1 MSNNPH
7 VLIVGA
13 GFGGLGVA
21 EELAHVPVDVT
32 LIDRHNYHTFQPLL
46 YQVATSLLNAEDVGA
61 PVRSL
66 FRHQDNVTFRMATVT
81 GVDIPSHRIQLEDGN
96 QIAYDYLVLAGGAT
110 VNYFNTP
117 GAAEHAFPLYTL
129 MNAVTLR
136 NKILERFEAADR
148 DSALIEDGVLNF
160 VIVGSGPTGVE
171 IAGALSDLFYNL
183 LPRDYHQLATERPR
197 VIIVEKGKEVLAP
210 FKDNLRKYAKE
221 ELEERRVEVRLGETV
236 AEVGPTFVRLKSGE
250 EIKTH
255 TLIWAAG
262 VKANPLADNLGLPQG
277 PGARVRLTPDLSVP
291 DHPEIFVVGDMGEV
305 ASEGKLLPQL
315 GSVAMQSGEHVGRQI
330 ARRIAG
336 EETQA
341 FKYWD
346 KGFMATIGRGSAVVE
361 FPNQRTLH
369 GPLAYF
375 AWLGV
380 HLALLNGT
388 RNRIETLWNWGWSA
402 LTHDRAARIIIE
414 REEETQSVTQSGAG
428 GVTPV
433 PRSGDLG
440 ASGCNGPLAELG

>member
-1 MSNNPH
+1 MSSTRH
-7 VLIVGA
+7 VAIVGA

-21 EELAHVPVDVT
+21 EQLGHVPVEVT

-61 PVRSL
+61 PVRGM

-81 GVDIPSHRIQLEDGN
+81 GVDAAGQKIQLEDGK
-96 QIAYDYLVLAGGAT
+96 QIPYDYLVLAGGAT

-129 MNAVTLR
+129 ANAVKLR
-136 NKILERFEAADR
+136 NRILERFEAADR
-148 DSALIEDGVLNF
+148 NPALIEDGALNF
-160 VIVGSGPTGVE
+160 VIVGAGPTGVE
-171 IAGALSDLFYNL
+171 TAGALSDLFYNL
-183 LPRDYHQLATERPR
+183 LPRDYHDLATEKAR
-197 VIIVEKGKEVLAP
+197 VILVEMGKEVLAP
-210 FKDNLRKYAKE
+210 FKDNLRTYAKQ
-221 ELEERRVEVRLGETV
+221 ELEQRRVEVRLEQAV
-236 AEVGPTFVRLKSGE
+236 AEVGGTFVRLKSGE
-250 EIKTH
+250 EIKAH

-262 VKANPLADNLGLPQG
+262 VRANPLADMLGSPQG
-277 PGARVRLTPDLSVP
+277 RGGRIKLNPDLSVP

-305 ASEGKLLPQL
+305 ASDGKVLPQL

-330 ARRIAG
+330 ARRLQG
-336 EETQA
+336 EPAQP

-361 FPNQRTLH
+361 FPNKRTLD

-380 HLALLNGT
+380 HLALLSGI

-414 REEETQSVTQSGAG
+414 SK
-428 GVTPV
+428 
-433 PRSGDLG
+433 DD
-440 ASGCNGPLAELG
+440 ELKIT

>member
-1 MSNNPH
+1 MSNTLH
-7 VLIVGA
+7 VVIVGA

-21 EELAHVPVDVT
+21 EQLAHVPVEVT
-32 LIDRHNYHTFQPLL
+32 LIDQHDYHTFQPLL

-61 PVRSL
+61 PIRGL
-66 FRHQDNVTFRMATVT
+66 FRHQDNVTFHMATVT
-81 GVDIPSHRIQLEDGN
+81 QVDMPGHKIQLSDGKHVS
-96 QIAYDYLVLAGGAT
+96 YDYLVLAGGAT

-129 MNAVTLR
+129 MNAVKLR
-136 NKILERFEAADR
+136 SRILERFEAADR
-148 DSALIEDGVLNF
+148 DPTLIEEGALNF
-160 VIVGSGPTGVE
+160 VIVGAGPTGVE
-171 IAGALSDLFYNL
+171 TAGALSDLFYNL
-183 LPRDYHQLATERPR
+183 LPRDYHQLATEKAR
-197 VIIVEKGKEVLAP
+197 VIIVEMGKEVLAP
-210 FKDNLRKYAKE
+210 FKDNLRSYAKE
-221 ELEERRVEVRLGETV
+221 ELERRRVEVRLGEAV

-250 EIKTH
+250 EIQAH

-262 VKANPLADNLGLPQG
+262 VRANPLADLLGLPQG
-277 PGARVRLTPDLSVP
+277 RGGRVKLNPDLSVP

-305 ASEGKLLPQL
+305 ASDGEVLPQL

-330 ARRIAG
+330 ARRVAG
-336 EETQA
+336 EPGQP

-346 KGFMATIGRGSAVVE
+346 KGFMATIGRGAAVVE
-361 FPNQRTLH
+361 LPNKLTLH

-380 HLALLNGT
+380 HLALLSGM

-414 REEETQSVTQSGAG
+414 SKDDEVKN
-428 GVTPV
+428 P
-433 PRSGDLG
+433 
-440 ASGCNGPLAELG
+440 

>member
-1 MSNNPH
+1 MSNTLH
-7 VLIVGA
+7 VVIVGA

-21 EELAHVPVDVT
+21 EQLAHVPVEVT
-32 LIDRHNYHTFQPLL
+32 LIDQHDYHTFQPLL

-61 PVRSL
+61 PIRGL
-66 FRHQDNVTFRMATVT
+66 FRHQDNLTFQMVTVT
-81 GVDIPSHRIQLEDGN
+81 RVDMPGHKIQLSDGKHVS
-96 QIAYDYLVLAGGAT
+96 YDYLVLAGGAT

-129 MNAVTLR
+129 RNAVKLR
-136 NKILERFEAADR
+136 SRILERFEAANR
-148 DSALIEDGVLNF
+148 DPTLIEDGALNF
-160 VIVGSGPTGVE
+160 VIVGAGPTGVE
-171 IAGALSDLFYNL
+171 TAGALSDLFYNL
-183 LPRDYHQLATERPR
+183 LPRDYHQLATEKAR
-197 VIIVEKGKEVLAP
+197 VIIVERGKEVLAP
-210 FKDNLRKYAKE
+210 FKDNLRSYAKE
-221 ELEERRVEVRLGETV
+221 ELERRRVEVRLGEAV

-250 EIKTH
+250 EIQAH

-262 VKANPLADNLGLPQG
+262 VRANPLADLLGLPQG
-277 PGARVRLTPDLSVP
+277 RGGRVKLNPDLSVS

-305 ASEGKLLPQL
+305 ASEGEVLPQL

-330 ARRIAG
+330 ARRLAG
-336 EETQA
+336 ELGQP

-346 KGFMATIGRGSAVVE
+346 KGFMATIGRGAAVVE
-361 FPNQRTLH
+361 LPNKMTLH

-380 HLALLNGT
+380 HLALLSGM

-414 REEETQSVTQSGAG
+414 SK
-428 GVTPV
+428 
-433 PRSGDLG
+433 DD
-440 ASGCNGPLAELG
+440 

>member
-1 MSNNPH
+1 MSNTLH
-7 VLIVGA
+7 VVIVGA

-21 EELAHVPVDVT
+21 EQLAHVPVEVT
-32 LIDRHNYHTFQPLL
+32 LIDQHDYHTFQPLL

-61 PVRSL
+61 PIRGL
-66 FRHQDNVTFRMATVT
+66 FRHQDNVTFHMATVT
-81 GVDIPSHRIQLEDGN
+81 QVDMPGHKIQLSDGKHVS
-96 QIAYDYLVLAGGAT
+96 YDYLVLAGGAS

-129 MNAVTLR
+129 MNAVKLR
-136 NKILERFEAADR
+136 SRVLERFEAADR
-148 DSALIEDGVLNF
+148 DPTLVEEGALNF
-160 VIVGSGPTGVE
+160 VIVGAGPTGVE
-171 IAGALSDLFYNL
+171 TAGALSDLFYNL
-183 LPRDYHQLATERPR
+183 LPRDYHQLATEKAR
-197 VIIVEKGKEVLAP
+197 VIIVERGKEVLAP
-210 FKDNLRKYAKE
+210 FKDNLRSYAKE
-221 ELEERRVEVRLGETV
+221 ELQRRRVEVRLGEAV

-250 EIKTH
+250 EIQAH

-262 VKANPLADNLGLPQG
+262 VLANPLADLLGLPQG
-277 PGARVRLTPDLSVP
+277 RGGRVKLNPDLSVP

-305 ASEGKLLPQL
+305 ASEGEVLPQL

-330 ARRIAG
+330 ARRLAG
-336 EETQA
+336 EPGQP

-346 KGFMATIGRGSAVVE
+346 KGFMATIGRGAAVVE
-361 FPNQRTLH
+361 LPNKLTLH

-380 HLALLNGT
+380 HLALLSGM

-414 REEETQSVTQSGAG
+414 SK
-428 GVTPV
+428 
-433 PRSGDLG
+433 DD
-440 ASGCNGPLAELG
+440 

>member
-1 MSNNPH
+1 MSNTLH
-7 VLIVGA
+7 VVIVGA

-21 EELAHVPVDVT
+21 EQLAHVPVEVT
-32 LIDRHNYHTFQPLL
+32 LIDQHDYHTFQPLL

-61 PVRSL
+61 PIRGL
-66 FRHQDNVTFRMATVT
+66 FRHQDNVTFQMATVT
-81 GVDIPSHRIQLEDGN
+81 QVDMPGHKIQLSDGKHVS
-96 QIAYDYLVLAGGAT
+96 YDYLVLAGGAS

-129 MNAVTLR
+129 MNAVKLR
-136 NKILERFEAADR
+136 SRVLERFEAADR
-148 DSALIEDGVLNF
+148 DPTLVEEGALNF
-160 VIVGSGPTGVE
+160 VIVGAGPTGVE
-171 IAGALSDLFYNL
+171 TAGALSDLFYNL
-183 LPRDYHQLATERPR
+183 LPRDYHQLATEKAR
-197 VIIVEKGKEVLAP
+197 VIIVERGKEVLAP
-210 FKDNLRKYAKE
+210 FKDNLRSYAKE
-221 ELEERRVEVRLGETV
+221 ELQRRRVEVRLGEAV

-250 EIKTH
+250 EIQAH

-262 VKANPLADNLGLPQG
+262 VLANPLADLLGLPQG
-277 PGARVRLTPDLSVP
+277 RGGRVKLNPDLSVP

-305 ASEGKLLPQL
+305 ASEGEVLPQL

-330 ARRIAG
+330 ARRVAG
-336 EETQA
+336 EPGQP

-346 KGFMATIGRGSAVVE
+346 KGFMATIGRGAAVVE
-361 FPNQRTLH
+361 LPNKLTLH

-380 HLALLNGT
+380 HLALLSGM

-414 REEETQSVTQSGAG
+414 SK
-428 GVTPV
+428 
-433 PRSGDLG
+433 DD
-440 ASGCNGPLAELG
+440 

>member
-1 MSNNPH
+1 MSSTRH
-7 VLIVGA
+7 VAIVGA

-21 EELAHVPVDVT
+21 EQLGHVPVEVT

-61 PVRSL
+61 PVRGM

-81 GVDIPSHRIQLEDGN
+81 GVDAAGQKIQLEDGK
-96 QIAYDYLVLAGGAT
+96 QIPYDYLVLAGGAT
-110 VNYFNTP
+110 VNYFNTS

-129 MNAVTLR
+129 ANAIKLR
-136 NKILERFEAADR
+136 NRILERFEAADPNR
-148 DSALIEDGVLNF
+148 ALIEDGALNF
-160 VIVGSGPTGVE
+160 VIVGAGPTGVE
-171 IAGALSDLFYNL
+171 TAGALSDLFYNL
-183 LPRDYHQLATERPR
+183 LPRDYHDLATEKAR
-197 VIIVEKGKEVLAP
+197 VILVEMGKEVLAP
-210 FKDNLRKYAKE
+210 FKDNLRTYAKQ
-221 ELEERRVEVRLGETV
+221 ELEQRRVEVRLEQAV
-236 AEVGPTFVRLKSGE
+236 AEVGGTFVRLKSGE
-250 EIKTH
+250 EIKAH

-262 VKANPLADNLGLPQG
+262 VRANPLADMLGSPQG
-277 PGARVRLTPDLSVP
+277 RGGRIKLNPDLSVP

-305 ASEGKLLPQL
+305 ASDGKVLPQL

-330 ARRIAG
+330 ARRLHG
-336 EETQA
+336 DPGQP

-361 FPNQRTLH
+361 FPNKRTLD

-380 HLALLNGT
+380 HLALLSGI

-414 REEETQSVTQSGAG
+414 GKDDEVKHTS
-428 GVTPV
+428 
-433 PRSGDLG
+433 
-440 ASGCNGPLAELG
+440 

>member
-1 MSNNPH
+1 MGNTPH
-7 VLIVGA
+7 VAIVGA

-21 EELAHVPVDVT
+21 EQLDHVPVEVT
-32 LIDRHNYHTFQPLL
+32 LIDQHNYHTFQPLL

-66 FRHQDNVTFRMATVT
+66 FRHQENVTFRMATVT
-81 GVDIPSHRIQLEDGN
+81 GVDVPGHKIQLQDGN
-96 QIAYDYLVLAGGAT
+96 QISYDYLVLAGGAT

-129 MNAVTLR
+129 MNAVKLR
-136 NKILERFEAADR
+136 NRILERFEAADS
-148 DSALIEDGVLNF
+148 DPTLIKDGALNF
-160 VIVGSGPTGVE
+160 VIVGAGPTGVE
-171 IAGALSDLFYNL
+171 TAGALSELVYNL
-183 LPRDYHQLATERPR
+183 LPHDYHQLATEKALI
-197 VIIVEKGKEVLAP
+197 IIVDRGKEVLAP
-210 FKDNLRKYAKE
+210 FKDNLRAYAKE
-221 ELEERRVEVRLGETV
+221 ELERRRVKVRLGEAV
-236 AEVGPTFVRLKSGE
+236 AEVGPRVRLTSGE
-250 EIKTH
+250 EIKAH

-262 VKANPLADNLGLPQG
+262 VRVNPLADQVGLPQG
-277 PGARVRLTPDLSVP
+277 HGGRIKLNPDLSVP

-305 ASEGKLLPQL
+305 ASDEKVLPQL

-330 ARRIAG
+330 ARRLHG
-336 EETQA
+336 EPGQP

-346 KGFMATIGRGSAVVE
+346 KGFMATIGRGAAVVE
-361 FPNQRTLH
+361 LPNKQTLH

-380 HLALLNGT
+380 HLALLSGT

-414 REEETQSVTQSGAG
+414 SQDDEVKNATD
-428 GVTPV
+428 PV
-433 PRSGDLG
+433 H
-440 ASGCNGPLAELG
+440 